1 MKNII
6 KPLFL
11 AGFMIFF
18 LNYTGYAV
26 EKNSPSVTPNEA
38 SNQKITTVNLPD
50 KTKTETKKLSF
61 REKFKLVK
69 QMRKEMKKSRKG
81 GSDVPMVVLFIL
93 AIFLPPVAVGIYT
106 NWGEPTLWNLLFTL
120 LFWFP
125 GIIHAFYIL
134 LR

>member
-1 MKNII
+1 MKKII

-18 LNYTGYAV
+18 LNYSGYAV
-26 EKNSPSVTPNEA
+26 EKNSSSVTPNET
-38 SNQKITTVNLPD
+38 SNQEITTVNLPG
-50 KTKTETKKLSF
+50 KTKMETKKLSF

-81 GSDVPMVVLFIL
+81 GSDVPMIVLFIL
-93 AIFLPPVAVGIYT
+93 AIFLPPIAVGIYT
-106 NWGEPTLWNLLFTL
+106 NWDTPTLWNI
-120 LFWFP
+120 LFWILGIIP